1 MQRVSSCQNKIK
13 HSDSYK
19 QFRQPQSVNLKT
31 WAVFIFLAMI
41 NIKKCAIISPD
52 QKTRRFLFLWSLF
65 FLNFI
70 IITTFYS
77 CTSYLNI
84 CRSFECMYECDI
96 KDLIRFGINYNK
108 VRWNL
113 GFSVLFFLLICST
126 QIYFTFQNIGV
137 IFVLDLFFHKSYDMF
152 SYNKT
157 CHFYNTTMS
166 FCETFTPKK
175 QSEHL

>member
-13 HSDSYK
+13 RSDSYK
-19 QFRQPQSVNLKT
+19 ELRQPQSVNLQT
-31 WAVFIFLAMI
+31 WAVFIYLAMI

-70 IITTFYS
+70 IIATFYS

-96 KDLIRFGINYNK
+96 KDLIRFGINNQQRQMK
-108 VRWNL
+108 HT
-113 GFSVLFFLLICST
+113 FFCPFFLLICST

-137 IFVLDLFFHKSYDMF
+137 FLVLDLFFSQK
-152 SYNKT
+152 
-157 CHFYNTTMS
+157 
-166 FCETFTPKK
+166 
-175 QSEHL
+175 L

>member
-1 MQRVSSCQNKIK
+1 MRNN
-13 HSDSYK
+13 
-19 QFRQPQSVNLKT
+19 FT
-31 WAVFIFLAMI
+31 WSKNEKVFIFMV
-41 NIKKCAIISPD
+41 S
-52 QKTRRFLFLWSLF
+52 F
-65 FLNFI
+65 FFNFI
-70 IITTFYS
+70 IIATFYS

-166 FCETFTPKK
+166 FCETFTPNK

>member
-13 HSDSYK
+13 RSDSYK
-19 QFRQPQSVNLKT
+19 ELRQPQSVNLQT
-31 WAVFIFLAMI
+31 WAVFIYLAMI

-70 IITTFYS
+70 IIATFYS

-113 GFSVLFFLLICST
+113 GFFCPFFSI
-126 QIYFTFQNIGV
+126 
-137 IFVLDLFFHKSYDMF
+137 DLFNPNLFYISKHRCNFCSRLVF
-152 SYNKT
+152 SQKLWYV
-157 CHFYNTTMS
+157 F
-166 FCETFTPKK
+166 
-175 QSEHL
+175 L

>member
-13 HSDSYK
+13 RSDSYK
-19 QFRQPQSVNLKT
+19 DFRQPQSVNLKT
-31 WAVFIFLAMI
+31 WAVFIYLAMI

-52 QKTRRFLFLWSLF
+52 QKTRRFLFLWSFF

-70 IITTFYS
+70 IIATFYS

-108 VRWNL
+108 DRWNL
-113 GFSVLFFLLICST
+113 RFSVLFFYWSVQPKFILH
-126 QIYFTFQNIGV
+126 F
-137 IFVLDLFFHKSYDMF
+137 
-152 SYNKT
+152 KT
-157 CHFYNTTMS
+157 
-166 FCETFTPKK
+166 
-175 QSEHL
+175 

>member
-13 HSDSYK
+13 RSDSYK
-19 QFRQPQSVNLKT
+19 EFRQPQSVNLKT
-31 WAVFIFLAMI
+31 LAVFIYLAMI
-41 NIKKCAIISPD
+41 NIKKCAVISPD
-52 QKTRRFLFLWSLF
+52 KKNEKVFIFMVSF

-70 IITTFYS
+70 IIATFYS
-77 CTSYLNI
+77 CTSCLNR

-137 IFVLDLFFHKSYDMF
+137 I
-152 SYNKT
+152 
-157 CHFYNTTMS
+157 
-166 FCETFTPKK
+166 
-175 QSEHL
+175 

>member
-65 FLNFI
+65 FLI
-70 IITTFYS
+70 SSLLRPSILVQVIWIYVEVLS
-77 CTSYLNI
+77 A
-84 CRSFECMYECDI
+84 CMNVI
-96 KDLIRFGINYNK
+96 LKNR

-166 FCETFTPKK
+166 FCETFTPMK